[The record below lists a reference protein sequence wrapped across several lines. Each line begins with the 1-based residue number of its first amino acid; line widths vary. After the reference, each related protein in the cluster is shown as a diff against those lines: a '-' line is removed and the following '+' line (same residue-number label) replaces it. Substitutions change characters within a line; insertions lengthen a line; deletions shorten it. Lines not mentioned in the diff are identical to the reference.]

1 MRPSPSDLRTLIY
14 KSIER
19 NRTSIERNRI
29 SIERNRISIES
40 IEFYPEFQIRLIFDC
55 ARQSNRN
62 QSIAFDCVRLIRL
75 EFSFDSV
82 RLTSSG

>member
-29 SIERNRISIES
+29 SIERNRISIERNRILPRISDS
-40 IEFYPEFQIRLIFDC
+40 IDIRLRSAIES
-55 ARQSNRN
+55 QSV
-62 QSIAFDCVRLIRL
+62 DCVRLHSI
-75 EFSFDSV
+75 DSIGIFV
-82 RLTSSG
+82 RFRSIDIVR